1 MSVLLIGGDRI
12 GSITQKLKENGFDDI
27 QHVTGRKHGNRKIK
41 ISPKTDLV
49 LIFVD
54 FVEHNL
60 VEIVKKESKRIGVRV
75 EFSKRSWISME
86 STIKGCINDASIS
99 EKYKAV

>member
-12 GSITQKLKENGFDDI
+12 GSITQKLRERGFDDI

-41 ISPKTDLV
+41 ISANTDLV
-49 LIFVD
+49 LVLVD

-60 VEIVKKESKRIGVRV
+60 VEIVKKESKKVGVRV
-75 EFSKRSWISME
+75 EFSRRSWISME
-86 STIKGCINDASIS
+86 SNLQGCSTNTVKG
-99 EKYKAV
+99 